1 MSITFEN
8 GYQIV
13 SDKPFYSNFSSY
25 IVSGVRQASTGD
37 LVRTNI
43 STTRRFVVTQPITF
57 TGFRMIRITQSTSDN
72 WSQLTYGVTGTLS
85 VVAGSGGTI
94 DGGSSNKSFETKSRI
109 NNPSVVSQR
118 VGGSLTQWDIYD
130 VRPVNNSTTT
140 LTAGEYN
147 FGIFGTGAN
156 MIMATLTNSLFPIN
170 TSRKIYPASNVA
182 THFPIEIF

>member
-8 GYQIV
+8 GYQII

-25 IVSGVRQASTGD
+25 IVSG
-37 LVRTNI
+37 
-43 STTRRFVVTQPITF
+43 
-57 TGFRMIRITQSTSDN
+57 
-72 WSQLTYGVTGTLS
+72 
-85 VVAGSGGTI
+85 
-94 DGGSSNKSFETKSRI
+94 DGGSSNKSFETKFRI

-140 LTAGEYN
+140 LTVGEYN

-170 TSRKIYPASNVA
+170 TTRKIYPASNVS